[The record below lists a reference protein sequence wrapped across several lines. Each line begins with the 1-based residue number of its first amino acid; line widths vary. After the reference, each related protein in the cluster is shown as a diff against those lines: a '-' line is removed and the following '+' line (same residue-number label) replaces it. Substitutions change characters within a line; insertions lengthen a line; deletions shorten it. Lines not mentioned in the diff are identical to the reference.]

1 MNQSRYDQLVKTFFT
16 CDPQAISDIFREF
29 LMAMQ
34 AEETLPPTGRM
45 AQNYETAAANPE
57 IHMLPG
63 NLKDARDTVFPYF
76 WGTDSWSSPLHL
88 ENVKGPANYASLVGA
103 LACLLKNPNLCTD
116 TYSQRSNELEVKAV
130 TSLANLLFYHTEDPW
145 GVFTMGGTISNLYGA
160 RIGIE
165 KVLPGAMQ
173 NGLQGVKLAG
183 IVSEAAHY
191 SNQTVAGWLGLGT
204 ANLHAIPT
212 DHTLAMRLDL
222 LENKLEELHSAG
234 VRVAFVVATFGT
246 TDAFGVDD
254 VAGIRRL
261 IDAFAVRHGVAAPQ
275 LHVDAAVGWALSFLA
290 EYDPVKNPLEFSDD
304 LLRIVVR
311 AQQHTEGLRVADS
324 VTIDFHKMGWGH
336 YPGSAFLVNR
346 RADLKYLARTVEEM
360 PYFSEADS
368 RRDPALFTLECSR
381 PALGPYTVMAS
392 LNAFGLIGWQMMIAR
407 SLEMASKLKQ
417 RLEQLDYC
425 KVLNLDTVGPS
436 VVWWVFPKGR
446 NAKEIFQQVEEGT
459 LTPKQYEHYVGE
471 IQRLFERRE
480 KTMDPAIDARLGY
493 TTSIGF
499 RPHGFSLPA
508 WKAVMFNPKTDESVL
523 DRLILSIEELS

>member
-1 MNQSRYDQLVKTFFT
+1 MEPSRHDQLVKTFFT
-16 CDPQAISDIFREF
+16 CDPHAISEIFQEF

-34 AEETLPPTGRM
+34 AEETLPPAHQM
-45 AQNYETAAANPE
+45 AQNYETAASNPE
-57 IHMLPG
+57 IHNLPG

-130 TSLANLLFYHTEDPW
+130 TALANLLFYHTDDPW
-145 GVFTMGGTISNLYGA
+145 GVFTIGGTISSLYGA

-165 KVLPGAMQ
+165 KALPGAMQ
-173 NGLQGVKLAG
+173 RGLQGVTLAG
-183 IVSEAAHY
+183 LVSEAAHY
-191 SNQTVAGWLGLGT
+191 SNQSIAGWLGIGT

-212 DHTLAMRLDL
+212 DSTCAMRLDL
-222 LENKLEELHSAG
+222 LEEKLEELHQAG
-234 VRVAFVVATFGT
+234 TRVAFVVATFGT

-254 VAGIRRL
+254 VAGIRKL
-261 IDAFAVRHGVAAPQ
+261 LDGFAVRNGVTAPQ
-275 LHVDAAVGWALSFLA
+275 LHVDAAVGWVLSFLA
-290 EYDPVKNPLEFSDD
+290 EYDSVQNPLKFSED
-304 LLRIVVR
+304 LLPLLER
-311 AQQHTEGLRVADS
+311 ARHCAEGLRVADS

-346 RADLKYLARTVEEM
+346 RSDLRYLSRTVEAM
-360 PYFSEADS
+360 PYFSEANS

-392 LNAFGLIGWQMMIAR
+392 LNAIGLVGWQLLIAR
-407 SLEMASKLKQ
+407 SLELAQRLKQ
-417 RLEQLDYC
+417 RLEKLDYC
-425 KVLNLDTVGPS
+425 KVLNLENIGPS

-446 NAKEIFQQVEEGT
+446 NAEEIFQRIMAGNLADAEYT
-459 LTPKQYEHYVGE
+459 RFAAE
-471 IQRLFERRE
+471 IRRLFEQRE
-480 KTMDPAIDARLGY
+480 KAVDPALDARLGY

-499 RPHGFSLPA
+499 RPHGVKLPA
-508 WKAVMFNPKTDESVL
+508 WKAVIFNPKTDDAVI
-523 DRLILSIEELS
+523 DRLISSIEEL